1 MGERIAT
8 IPRRAYAYGV
18 CPRLFCVIA
27 IGVFAAASAGC
38 ERTKE
43 CTLIGCADQFVAT
56 VQRADGS
63 FPSGMHRVD
72 VLVDGTSTSCAFVFP
87 LGTVPGGGAA
97 APSCPTGLM
106 VSVEQQQVCTQTS
119 ENGGVASTCQPIP
132 GRFFETIQL

>member
-27 IGVFAAASAGC
+27 IGVFAAASGGC

-72 VLVDGTSTSCAFVFP
+72 VLVDGVSLSCTFAFPSTTAS
-87 LGTVPGGGAA
+87 GGGWVYGPCPSGLNVTVEPAA
-97 APSCPTGLM
+97 AC
-106 VSVEQQQVCTQTS
+106 
-119 ENGGVASTCQPIP
+119 
-132 GRFFETIQL
+132 